1 MIGWIKYNLEDVSEF
16 ITKGATPTTFGY
28 KWVDKGVPFLRSECV
43 TDDGFNEKGIAF
55 ISVQAHDAMERSK
68 VIPNDILIS
77 ITGNVGRVAVFPKI
91 FKEGNINQHIA
102 RVRVNKSDFADRVF
116 IYYQLVQ
123 PSQRHNYNNIVT
135 GAAYPQLSLKQIRE
149 TKILLPP
156 LPTQRRIASILSAY
170 DDLIENNLKRIKLL
184 EELAQRTYEEWFVK
198 FRIHGEQLPI
208 DEKTG
213 LPEGW
218 SLKPFEEL
226 VDFKEGPG
234 LRNTQYRDYGIPF
247 LNIRVIKEDEV
258 DFSKVQFLDPL
269 EVKTKYPHFL
279 LQENDHVISTS
290 GTLGRLVTIRK
301 RHLPLCLN
309 TSLIR
314 MRKKSDR
321 YGTWLI
327 KHTLSNYKFI
337 DTMEAFAN
345 GSAQK
350 NFGPIHLKQIKL
362 LLPTKNIAT
371 AFESFAEPIELLKQK
386 LKDQIIDYR
395 QSRDILLP
403 RLMSGKINV
412 E

>member
-1 MIGWIKYNLEDVSEF
+1 
-16 ITKGATPTTFGY
+16 
-28 KWVDKGVPFLRSECV
+28 
-43 TDDGFNEKGIAF
+43 
-55 ISVQAHDAMERSK
+55 
-68 VIPNDILIS
+68 
-77 ITGNVGRVAVFPKI
+77 
-91 FKEGNINQHIA
+91 
-102 RVRVNKSDFADRVF
+102 
-116 IYYQLVQ
+116 
-123 PSQRHNYNNIVT
+123 
-135 GAAYPQLSLKQIRE
+135 
-149 TKILLPP
+149 
-156 LPTQRRIASILSAY
+156 
-170 DDLIENNLKRIKLL
+170 
-184 EELAQRTYEEWFVK
+184 
-198 FRIHGEQLPI
+198 
-208 DEKTG
+208 
-213 LPEGW
+213 
-218 SLKPFEEL
+218 
-226 VDFKEGPG
+226 
-234 LRNTQYRDYGIPF
+234 
-247 LNIRVIKEDEV
+247 
-258 DFSKVQFLDPL
+258 
-269 EVKTKYPHFL
+269 VKTKYPHFL